1 MAPLTNLFGFLI
13 TDSENLTKK
22 EVSSNL
28 KYFNEIWT
36 DLNQKIE
43 ENFTKYLLNLT
54 NSRNRVKIMLISYSS
69 TINRVLENLKS
80 ENIKLYVLESRP
92 LFEGRRSAKR
102 LSKKFKTYLIADMAF
117 GYFIDSIDLV
127 LVGIDSILKDGT
139 LINKIGTYPLSV
151 VSRENDVEVYAIGSS
166 LKYNLKSHFNLD
178 VLIEEKDKDEILDS
192 DIKNVEV
199 QNFYFDKTPPQYISG
214 IISDLGVLSVNKFLE
229 AIKGK
234 LNFKW
239 FSQILKIDND
249 NFKKQL
255 K

>member
-22 EVSSNL
+22 EVLSNL
-28 KYFNEIWT
+28 KYFNDIWT
-36 DLNQKIE
+36 DINQKIE

-80 ENIKLYVLESRP
+80 ENIELFVLESRP

-102 LSKKFKTYLIADMAF
+102 LSKKFKTYLIVDMAF

-178 VLIEEKDKDEILDS
+178 VLIEEKDKNEILDS

-239 FSQILKIDND
+239 FSQILKIDNN